1 MSFMRRH
8 ALLMFVVLA
17 IVATATPIKP
27 LLGAEGSKRL
37 ALVVGNSAYK
47 NVAPLVNP
55 ANDATDIAQKLKSL
69 GFEVLLATDADQGKM
84 VSLLQE
90 FRGRL
95 TRDHVGLIFFA
106 GHGVTVNNESFL
118 LPVDVPAEIDLDEKG
133 DPRAEAVHRHLVSMA
148 SVLSPLDAAKIGI
161 VFLDACRTN
170 AAQPELSLRVVSLRT
185 NRAVQI
191 LRGTGSMEIKPSAYS
206 AGVFRAYATQLDNVA
221 SDGVGRNSPFTKA
234 LIKHIA
240 TKGISIQELM
250 IRVRKSVMEE
260 TANKQVPWEEAAL
273 NESFYFVSP
282 VAAPASSTSPATSAA
297 KPSPAAKAP
306 TTRGAPP
313 ARNNL
318 PPNVGGGVGLGL

>member
-1 MSFMRRH
+1 MRRH
-8 ALLMFVVLA
+8 ALIMFVVLA
-17 IVATATPIKP
+17 IAAVATPITP
-27 LLGAEGSKRL
+27 LFGADGGKRL
-37 ALVVGNSAYK
+37 ALVIGNSAYE
-47 NVAPLVNP
+47 NVSPLVNP

-69 GFEVLLATDADQGKM
+69 GFEVLLATNAGRGKM
-84 VSLLQE
+84 SSLLQE
-90 FRGRL
+90 FRNRL
-95 TRDHVGLIFFA
+95 TREHAALIFFA

-118 LPVDVPAEIDLDEKG
+118 IPVDAPGEIDLDDKG

-161 VFLDACRTN
+161 VLLDACRTN

-191 LRGTGSMEIKPSAYS
+191 LRGTGSTEIKPSPYS

-234 LIKHIA
+234 LIKHIG

-273 NESFYFVSP
+273 NESFYFV
-282 VAAPASSTSPATSAA
+282 APTPATSAPGAAPA
-297 KPSPAAKAP
+297 KSASSPGNA
-306 TTRGAPP
+306 P
-313 ARNNL
+313 ARAPARSSGPARSNL
-318 PPNVGGGVGLGL
+318 PPNVSGGVGAGL